1 MTQVHLVMG
10 GVNWKH
16 YKMAALY
23 TTAVTTAIDL
33 LERLRGRVTMANGP
47 VACQLA
53 LVRD

>member
-23 TTAVTTAIDL
+23 NTAVTMDIDL
-33 LERLRGRVTMANGP
+33 LEGPGGRVTMANGP
-47 VACQLA
+47 AACQLA
-53 LVRD
+53 LVRN